1 MAEIPSCSTGEA
13 DDGVT
18 LLFRYEEGFEGES
31 PPPMD
36 LDGDDEQEAGFKTA
50 KARLE
55 HQKKKRSAEDGAK
68 KKKLV
73 GKLVPVSLGPCWE
86 DQLGT
91 VVQPLFASHRIQ
103 FINGQL

>member
-1 MAEIPSCSTGEA
+1 MLS
-13 DDGVT
+13 
-18 LLFRYEEGFEGES
+18 RYEEGFEGES

-36 LDGDDEQEAGFKTA
+36 QDGDNEEENGFRAA

-68 KKKLV
+68 KKRLV
-73 GKLVPVSLGPCWE
+73 GKLVPVQLGPHWE
-86 DQLGT
+86 EQLGV

-103 FINGQL
+103 FINGQ